1 MHSNVTET
9 IAKIYEVNNKALVV
23 LVSLVNQ
30 DIMKFDATRSGIRM
44 NKQIMTY
51 HQWRYS
57 FKNRKKYQVKRITVT
72 RTVKIPIQMVPHLI
86 GKHPQQV

>member
-1 MHSNVTET
+1 MHNNVIET
-9 IAKIYEVNNKALVV
+9 RAKIYEVSSSALVV

-44 NKQIMTY
+44 IKQTITY

-57 FKNRKKYQVKRITVT
+57 FKKRKKYHVKSTTVT
-72 RTVKIPIQMVPHLI
+72 MTVNIPITMVPHLR
-86 GKHPQQV
+86 GKHPQHV

>member
-1 MHSNVTET
+1 MHNNVIET
-9 IAKIYEVNNKALVV
+9 SDKIYEVSNKALVV

-30 DIMKFDATRSGIRM
+30 DIMKFDATSMGQRR
-44 NKQIMTY
+44 NKAIMTY

-57 FKNRKKYQVKRITVT
+57 FKKRKKYQVKRITVT